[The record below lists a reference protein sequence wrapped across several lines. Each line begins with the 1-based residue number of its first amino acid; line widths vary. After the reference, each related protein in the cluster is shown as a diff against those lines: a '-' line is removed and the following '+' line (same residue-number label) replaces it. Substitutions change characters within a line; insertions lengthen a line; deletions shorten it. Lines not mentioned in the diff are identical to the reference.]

1 MSGSVGVERQNF
13 LMKMKYLLDVNVL
26 LALTW
31 PNHELHQATHKWWR
45 DSRKIWATCAM
56 HEMAFIRLSLNP
68 AFTSA
73 AVTPYEAATLLE
85 QLVSLG
91 RHEYWNELPRVN
103 RDPFRKVAGH
113 KQITDFY
120 LAHLASSHR
129 AKLATF
135 DRPIETLMGSDLVE
149 LIDSK

>member
-1 MSGSVGVERQNF
+1 M
-13 LMKMKYLLDVNVL
+13 
-26 LALTW
+26 
-31 PNHELHQATHKWWR
+31 
-45 DSRKIWATCAM
+45 
-56 HEMAFIRLSLNP
+56 RLSSNP

-91 RHEYWNELPRVN
+91 RHEYWNELPHMN
-103 RDPFRKVAGH
+103 RDQFRKVAGH

-120 LAHLASSHR
+120 LAHLASSRR

-135 DRPIETLMGSDLVE
+135 DRAIETLMGSGLVE
-149 LIDSK
+149 VIRAK

>member
-1 MSGSVGVERQNF
+1 
-13 LMKMKYLLDVNVL
+13 MKYLLDVNVL

-31 PNHELHQATHKWWR
+31 PNHESHQVAHNWWKA
-45 DSRKIWATCAM
+45 SRKIWATCAIT
-56 HEMAFIRLSLNP
+56 EMGFIRLSSNP

-85 QLVSLG
+85 QLVSLE
-91 RHEYWNELPRVN
+91 RHEYWNDLPHLK
-103 RDPFRKVAGH
+103 RDQFRKIAGH

-120 LAHLASSHR
+120 LAHLASLHR

-135 DRPIETLMGSDLVE
+135 DKAIATVMGSDLVE
-149 LIDSK
+149 LIKSK

>member
-1 MSGSVGVERQNF
+1 
-13 LMKMKYLLDVNVL
+13 MKNPKYLLDVNVL

-31 PNHELHQATHKWWR
+31 PNHEFHQAAHQWWKV
-45 DSRKIWATCAM
+45 SRKNWATCAIT
-56 HEMAFIRLSLNP
+56 ETDFIRLSSNP
-68 AFTSA
+68 AFTAA

-85 QLVSLG
+85 QLVSRG

-103 RDPFRKVAGH
+103 RDQFRKVAGH

-120 LAHLASSHR
+120 LAHLASSHG

-135 DRPIETLMGSDLVE
+135 DRPIETLMGSDRVE
-149 LIDSK
+149 LVRA

>member
-1 MSGSVGVERQNF
+1 
-13 LMKMKYLLDVNVL
+13 MKYLLDVNVL

-31 PNHELHQATHKWWR
+31 PNHEFHQAAHQWWR
-45 DSRKIWATCAM
+45 ASRKIWATCAIT
-56 HEMAFIRLSLNP
+56 EMAFIRLSSNP

-91 RHEYWNELPRVN
+91 RHEYWDELPRVN
-103 RDPFRKVAGH
+103 RDQFRKIAGH

-120 LAHLASSHR
+120 LAHLSSSHR

-135 DRPIETLMGSDLVE
+135 DRAIETLMGSDLVE
-149 LIDSK
+149 LIRAK